1 MIVSCSGGRATDC
14 EGARGDFWSD
24 GNALC
29 SFILNP
35 QDSLYCFGLCCM
47 ACRIWFPQ
55 PGMEPAPCAA
65 EVWSPKNWTTRE
77 FLETPYILIEV
88 AVPQVELFLS
98 NLFDCTLEMGAIYC
112 M

>member
-1 MIVSCSGGRATDC
+1 MFWAVLHGLQNLVS
-14 EGARGDFWSD
+14 
-24 GNALC
+24 
-29 SFILNP
+29 P
-35 QDSLYCFGLCCM
+35 
-47 ACRIWFPQ
+47 

-65 EVWSPKNWTTRE
+65 EVWGPNNWTTRE

-98 NLFDCTLEMGAIYC
+98 NLLDCTLEMGATYC

>member
-1 MIVSCSGGRATDC
+1 
-14 EGARGDFWSD
+14 
-24 GNALC
+24 
-29 SFILNP
+29 
-35 QDSLYCFGLCCM
+35 
-47 ACRIWFPQ
+47 
-55 PGMEPAPCAA
+55 MEPAPGAA